1 MKDILVDPN
10 LLISEFN
17 KIAAIAQ
24 RKAFI
29 TIGSEIQKEE
39 IKALEIYRGD
49 LLEIKR
55 KYVEHG
61 LENEANLT
69 FCLDQSLQAVQYEL
83 QMLINLKEDNMG
95 EAWNNLVKAQ
105 ITYEDV
111 VRNSPYESI
120 SENGYIA
127 RLEWYEKLL
136 FPEMMFASV
145 GGIIKKS
152 HCSIC
157 NESYSKCNH
166 IKGKLYG
173 GELCVRV
180 ITEMELEEVSL
191 VDVPANKQCR
201 VLTTAYNGKT
211 VDTLTLRE
219 VEQTNNEQFS

>member
-1 MKDILVDPN
+1 MKDILEDPN

-39 IKALEIYRGD
+39 IKAIEAYRID
-49 LLEIKR
+49 LLEVKR

-69 FCLDQSLQAVQYEL
+69 FCLDQSLQAIQYEL

-105 ITYEDV
+105 ITYENV
-111 VRNSPYESI
+111 VRNSPCESI
-120 SENGYIA
+120 SENGYIT

-136 FPEMMFASV
+136 FPGMMFASV

-166 IKGKLYG
+166 IKGKLYN
-173 GELCVRV
+173 GELCIRV

-201 VLTTAYNGKT
+201 VSTIAYNGKT
-211 VDTLTLRE
+211 VDALTLRE
-219 VEQTNNEQFS
+219 VEQTNDE